1 MHGHKRQEQF
11 QEGGPGFGPGF
22 RGWTGDDRFGGASRG
37 RSGGRGRG
45 RGRGDGFGPG
55 FGRHGGFGP
64 GFGGPMFGRGPKVGR
79 GDVRAAIIALLAEEP
94 MHGYQI
100 ITELTERSGG
110 VWRPSPGS
118 VYPTLQVMED
128 QGLVTADKSE
138 GRRVFSLT
146 DEGRAAADAAGDGP
160 APWEEAARGADRSL
174 VDLRGLMGELMSAIM
189 QVGQAGSDQ
198 QVKAVGEILSE
209 TRRRIYLVLA
219 NGADGDPATGRCVRA
234 SAASGSSETSG
245 TLRRRQEPP
254 IVNGCRRFG
263 HEDGTCR
270 AAHPERLGERCAAP
284 TEDLC
289 PGDRP
294 CPVRRQARLRRRVSR
309 TMSSRSGASTTP
321 TTRRWV
327 GSAG

>member
-1 MHGHKRQEQF
+1 MHGHKRYEQW
-11 QEGGPGFGPGF
+11 QEGGPGFGPGI
-22 RGWTGDDRFGGASRG
+22 RGDSGDRFGGTNRG
-37 RSGGRGRG
+37 RNGGRSRGRG
-45 RGRGDGFGPG
+45 RADGYGPG

-110 VWRPSPGS
+110 IWRPSPGS

-146 DEGRAAADAAGDGP
+146 EEGRAAADAAGDGP

-174 VDLRGLMGELMSAIM
+174 VDLRGLMGEVGAAIM
-189 QVGQAGSDQ
+189 QVGQAGSDR

-219 NGADGDPATGRCVRA
+219 NGSDEDPA
-234 SAASGSSETSG
+234 
-245 TLRRRQEPP
+245 
-254 IVNGCRRFG
+254 
-263 HEDGTCR
+263 
-270 AAHPERLGERCAAP
+270 PEAEAEA
-284 TEDLC
+284 E
-289 PGDRP
+289 
-294 CPVRRQARLRRRVSR
+294 A
-309 TMSSRSGASTTP
+309 GAGP
-321 TTRRWV
+321 E
-327 GSAG
+327 A

>member
-1 MHGHKRQEQF
+1 MNTSKRADPDS
-11 QEGGPGFGPGF
+11 GPDSAGEAP
-22 RGWTGDDRFGGASRG
+22 DRFGGTNRG
-37 RSGGRGRG
+37 RGGGRGRG
-45 RGRGDGFGPG
+45 RGRADGFGPG
-55 FGRHGGFGP
+55 FGRGGFGP

-146 DEGRAAADAAGDGP
+146 EEGRAAADAAGDGP

-174 VDLRGLMGELMSAIM
+174 VDLRGLMGEWMSAIM
-189 QVGQAGSDQ
+189 QVGQAGSDRQ
-198 QVKAVGEILSE
+198 IKAVGEILSE

-219 NGADGDPATGRCVRA
+219 DGGEGDPA
-234 SAASGSSETSG
+234 SETSETDTG
-245 TLRRRQEPP
+245 VEATGR
-254 IVNGCRRFG
+254 
-263 HEDGTCR
+263 
-270 AAHPERLGERCAAP
+270 
-284 TEDLC
+284 
-289 PGDRP
+289 
-294 CPVRRQARLRRRVSR
+294 
-309 TMSSRSGASTTP
+309 GA
-321 TTRRWV
+321 
-327 GSAG
+327 GA